1 MTTTHI
7 VDNFGNGVCQ
17 VTDGV
22 ETIFLPKGRYYF
34 NQPIYNVKGHT
45 AQITK
50 IIPDAPQQILMD
62 APQANVKNP
71 AGDDAKKGK

>member
-7 VDNFGNGVCQ
+7 VDNFGNGICQ

-45 AQITK
+45 AQVTK

-62 APQANVKNP
+62 APQASAKN

>member
-7 VDNFGNGVCQ
+7 VDNFGNGICQ

-34 NQPIYNVKGHT
+34 NQPIYNVKGHA

-50 IIPDAPQQILMD
+50 IIPDAPKQILMD
-62 APQANVKNP
+62 APTDAKNP
-71 AGDDAKKGK
+71 SGDTENKKGK